1 MKARSIDNI
10 KLGSF
15 VLAGIIFLIFCLY
28 MIGKNRNLFG
38 STFTISADFHNVNG
52 LMEGNNVRFA
62 GIDVGTVKKLE
73 IVSDS
78 TVRVYMIIDNDVK
91 KHIKKNSIASVGTD
105 GLMGNKLINVNG
117 VPQPAPMVEEGDVI
131 ASLKPVETDEMLRTL
146 NTTNQNLASFS
157 NDLKRIAQR
166 INNSKGIWSLLSDT
180 GISKNIENAAKNI
193 NRAGQ
198 RAAEAG
204 EEITAL
210 LRTVKQGGGLAS
222 TILNDTVL
230 SKRLKTSINNIQR
243 VSEHT
248 AQLTNNL
255 NDMLNKVKKGQ
266 GAAGVILTDTVME
279 RKLKQTIL
287 NLEQGTARFNEDME
301 AMKDNFLT
309 RSYFKKQEK
318 EMQKEKEKAEKNKKS
333 KTNP

>member
-1 MKARSIDNI
+1 MRTRAIDNV

-15 VLAGIIFLIFCLY
+15 VLTGLIFLIFCLY

-52 LMEGNNVRFA
+52 LMPGNNVRFA
-62 GIDVGTVKKLE
+62 GIDVGTVKSLE
-73 IVSDS
+73 IISDS
-78 TVRVYMIIDNDVK
+78 TVRVYMVIDKDVR

-105 GLMGNKLINVNG
+105 GLMGNKLINVNS
-117 VPQPAPMVEEGDVI
+117 VHELALVVEEGDVI

-146 NTTNQNLASFS
+146 NITNQNLALFS

-180 GISKNIENAAKNI
+180 GISKNIEEAAKNI

-210 LRTVKQGGGLAS
+210 LRSVKQGGGLAS

-230 SKRLKTSINNIQR
+230 SKRLKAAIANIQQ

-248 AQLTNNL
+248 SQLTSNL
-255 NDMLNKVKKGQ
+255 NEMLKQVKKGQ
-266 GAAGVILTDTVME
+266 GAAGVILSDTATE
-279 RKLKQTIL
+279 RKLKQTIF

-301 AMKDNFLT
+301 AMKSNFLT

-318 EMQKEKEKAEKNKKS
+318 KMQKEKEKAEREKK
-333 KTNP
+333 KVHP